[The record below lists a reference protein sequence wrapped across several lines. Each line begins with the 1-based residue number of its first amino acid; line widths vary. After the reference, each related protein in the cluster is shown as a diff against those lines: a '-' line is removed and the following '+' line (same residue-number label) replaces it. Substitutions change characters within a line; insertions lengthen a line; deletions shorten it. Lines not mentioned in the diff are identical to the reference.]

1 MTKTNKLF
9 LALTLLF
16 LVVTFSAPQTYA
28 KGNEYKSVV
37 KHLKTKYKAK
47 KVKIPF
53 MWLARFAVKVVR
65 PAGVKSFSV
74 TIFED
79 LNFSRDTLDAEMQA
93 VMRNS
98 LNAEWSPIFRVRSR
112 EGQQAYMYMRESG
125 DDVRIMLV
133 TIDKNQAA
141 VIRAKFDPDKL
152 IEFID
157 NPKILGVS
165 LDDDKK
171 GDKIEPEKPEN
182 Q

>member
-1 MTKTNKLF
+1 MTKKKNLF
-9 LALTLLF
+9 PALTLLF
-16 LVVTFSAPQTYA
+16 LVFTFSAPQIHA

-53 MWLARFAVKVVR
+53 MWLARLAVKVVR
-65 PAGVKSFSV
+65 PAGVKSFSMTV
-74 TIFED
+74 FED

-98 LNAEWSPIFRVRSR
+98 MSAEWSPIFRVRSR

-125 DDVRIMLV
+125 DNVRIMLV

-141 VIRAKFDPDKL
+141 VIRAKFDPEKL

-165 LDDDKK
+165 LDDDEKVEK
-171 GDKIEPEKPEN
+171 VETEKPEN